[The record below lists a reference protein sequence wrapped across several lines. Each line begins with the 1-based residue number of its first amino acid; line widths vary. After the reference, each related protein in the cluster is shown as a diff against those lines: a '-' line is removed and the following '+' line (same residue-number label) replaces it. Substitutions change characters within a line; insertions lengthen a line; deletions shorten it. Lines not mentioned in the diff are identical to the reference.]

1 MAFMI
6 SKAQQQQPSTF
17 AEAASGKIKDGH
29 EVSPESQSSITS
41 HVYLKSP
48 TAASLDR
55 DVVLR
60 RIRHHKH
67 VSKVKSAFQA
77 FMGSSRS
84 SPEPGTSPRTPT
96 SNIHHETWLHQ
107 EDSFSSP

>member
-1 MAFMI
+1 MAFII
-6 SKAQQQQPSTF
+6 SKAQQQQPSSF
-17 AEAASGKIKDGH
+17 SEATSGKIKDGH

-48 TAASLDR
+48 AAASLDR

-67 VSKVKSAFQA
+67 LSKVKSAFQA
-77 FMGSSRS
+77 FMGSSS
-84 SPEPGTSPRTPT
+84 SPEPATSPMTPT

>member
-29 EVSPESQSSITS
+29 EVSVKSQSSITS

-67 VSKVKSAFQA
+67 VSKVKSAFR

-84 SPEPGTSPRTPT
+84 SPEPATSPRTPT